1 MVAVYDAKSREKAGG
16 SDSAGRT
23 IRVIVRGLL
32 IPSFSNARA
41 QRAGIDTEKFRRASN
56 DTFAFGLI
64 V

>member
-1 MVAVYDAKSREKAGG
+1 M
-16 SDSAGRT
+16 
-23 IRVIVRGLL
+23 IVRGLL

-56 DTFAFGLI
+56 DTFAFVLI